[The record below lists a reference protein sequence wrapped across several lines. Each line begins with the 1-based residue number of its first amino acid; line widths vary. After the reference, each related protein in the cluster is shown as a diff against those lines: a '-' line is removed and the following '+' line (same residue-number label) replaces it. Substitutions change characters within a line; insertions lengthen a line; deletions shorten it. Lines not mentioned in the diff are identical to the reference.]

1 MPRQPVERRIQV
13 DPLSPAPV
21 GRDGTPEL
29 PRVPKTQ
36 NPPPP
41 APSRRPALVG
51 HYRQEP
57 RPQLGAGPKATKR
70 APSLQRRLLHRVLR
84 RASVFQHRHREPE
97 RRVEDG
103 RQQLIE
109 GMAVAR
115 LRPLEAHRQVRVQA
129 SYRFYARTRRSVTS
143 RNKTA
148 QLWGRSGTWTSWTEP
163 PTTTRTPPTG
173 PKTSSSKEAGWAC
186 GRSRRRATRT
196 TRPSTTSSMRTRMAA
211 RAPT

>member
-1 MPRQPVERRIQV
+1 MPRQPVERRTQV
-13 DPLSPAPV
+13 DPLGPARV
-21 GRDGTPEL
+21 GRDRTPEL
-29 PRVPKTQ
+29 PRVTKPQ

-57 RPQLGAGPKATKR
+57 RPQLGPGTEATKR

-115 LRPLEAHRQVRVQA
+115 LRPLEAHRHVRVQA
-129 SYRFYARTRRSVTS
+129 SYRFYARTPPPVTIPT
-143 RNKTA
+143 NTA
-148 QLWGRSGTWTSWTEP
+148 QLSCR
-163 PTTTRTPPTG
+163 
-173 PKTSSSKEAGWAC
+173 AG
-186 GRSRRRATRT
+186 
-196 TRPSTTSSMRTRMAA
+196 
-211 RAPT
+211 

>member
-36 NPPPP
+36 NPPPL

-57 RPQLGAGPKATKR
+57 RPQLGAGPKATER

-115 LRPLEAHRQVRVQA
+115 LRPLEAHRQARAHA
-129 SYRFYARTRRSVTS
+129 SHPLYARTRPPPPTP
-143 RNKTA
+143 NKTA
-148 QLWGRSGTWTSWTEP
+148 HFLPRDGTST
-163 PTTTRTPPTG
+163 TPP
-173 PKTSSSKEAGWAC
+173 
-186 GRSRRRATRT
+186 
-196 TRPSTTSSMRTRMAA
+196 PSTTS
-211 RAPT
+211 PPPPP